1 MHGQLAKDG
10 AEAAAVDGARVGA
23 RVGAEA
29 DAVVKAECKAVA
41 EVAAARSEID
51 LFSLL
56 FVLQIN
62 TLEFTCFGLICRSG
76 ESPVDW

>member
-1 MHGQLAKDG
+1 MHGQLAKDE
-10 AEAAAVDGARVGA
+10 AEAAAGTRTRARTKTRDGAGA
-23 RVGAEA
+23 
-29 DAVVKAECKAVA
+29 KAECKAVA
-41 EVAAARSEID
+41 EVAVASSEID

>member
-10 AEAAAVDGARVGA
+10 AEAAAVDGA

>member
-1 MHGQLAKDG
+1 MHGQLAKDE
-10 AEAAAVDGARVGA
+10 AEAAAGAGARAGA
-23 RVGAEA
+23 GAGAGAE
-29 DAVVKAECKAVA
+29 VKAECKAVA
-41 EVAAARSEID
+41 EVAVARSEID
-51 LFSLL
+51 LFSPL

>member
-23 RVGAEA
+23 EAE
-29 DAVVKAECKAVA
+29 AVVKAECKAVA

>member
-1 MHGQLAKDG
+1 MHGQLAKDE
-10 AEAAAVDGARVGA
+10 AEAAAGTRARARTKTRDGA
-23 RVGAEA
+23 
-29 DAVVKAECKAVA
+29 KAECKAVA
-41 EVAAARSEID
+41 EVAVARSEID

>member
-1 MHGQLAKDG
+1 MHGQLAKDE
-10 AEAAAVDGARVGA
+10 AEAAAGTRTRARTKTRDGAGA
-23 RVGAEA
+23 
-29 DAVVKAECKAVA
+29 KAECKANA
-41 EVAAARSEID
+41 EVAVARSEID

-56 FVLQIN
+56 FVFQIN